1 MKEINM
7 VNKQFSKINDVR
19 ESSGTNSTLLRRN
32 MKQLD
37 SKNVVVE
44 VAYTNTFIDL
54 LYLKK
59 YVLQRK

>member
-1 MKEINM
+1 MKEINID
-7 VNKQFSKINDVR
+7 NKQFSKINDVR
-19 ESSGTNSTLLRRN
+19 ESSGTNSTLLSRN
-32 MKQLD
+32 MKRLG